1 MIGSPSID
9 AYDPAELTPA
19 LAERLEIQRGVHVER
34 SDHPGRWLGGVVG
47 ALTSAAAAGVL
58 YRISDETDPT
68 KDAATVIALLGV
80 PIAFAL
86 GRALLPE
93 VRSGGWGW
101 ALSVGIA
108 FGLLAPP
115 IGALVILVGP
125 ALLPPGVVTPDFNAF
140 NLAILPIALP
150 FSYVAVPI
158 TIPVGLIWAA
168 IARWLPA
175 DDVESQRAPRWLERL
190 GVRHAVV
197 ALVAWAVVV
206 QLVSATVR

>member
-1 MIGSPSID
+1 MISSPSID

-19 LAERLEIQRGVHVER
+19 LAERLEVERRVRQER

-58 YRISDETDPT
+58 YRISGETDPT
-68 KDAATVIALLGV
+68 KDAATVIALLGI

-101 ALSVGIA
+101 GLWIGIA
-108 FGLLAPP
+108 VGLIAPP
-115 IGALVILVGP
+115 IGAVVILVGP
-125 ALLPPGVVTPDFNAF
+125 ALGPAGVMSTDFNAF

-158 TIPVGLIWAA
+158 TIPVGLVWALV
-168 IARWLPA
+168 ARWLPE
-175 DDVESQRAPRWLERL
+175 DDLSSLRAPRGLERL
-190 GVRHAVV
+190 GVRHALLVLVV
-197 ALVAWAVVV
+197 WAVIV